1 MAHNLAE
8 INGKVAMYMVGKR
21 EDAWHKLGQ
30 RVDGAVSWQE
40 AMKLAGLDWQAIK
53 VQNFAVNP
61 SGANV
66 PVDSYSIF
74 RDIDNQLL
82 ASGVG
87 EGFTIKQNSECFN
100 FVDDLLEA
108 QDGAHYDSAGALGN
122 GAQIW
127 VSARIPQADFAVLG
141 ESPVQNY
148 LGFTTAHDGSMAHT
162 AFISAVQTVCENT
175 LRQALSTNTGMLRI
189 KHTKNAD
196 QRFADAKRVM
206 QGVVM
211 DAGKLREKL
220 ELLATR
226 KITRESMTSILD
238 KLFPKNENAKVDTRR
253 DNVLAEVLA
262 LYASNDNN
270 AFPRLGG
277 TAYNLLNAVTEWTD
291 HLRNV
296 RMTDSRI
303 GMSVDQARA
312 ENAVI
317 GTGEKLK
324 SSALEVILES
334 TNGAERVNM
343 PKIISMPDSPQVGGL
358 LGDVIAATA

>member
-1 MAHNLAE
+1 
-8 INGKVAMYMVGKR
+8 MYMVGKR
-21 EDAWHKLGQ
+21 EDAWHNLGQ
-30 RVDGAVSWQE
+30 RVDGAQTWQD
-40 AMKLAGLDWQAIK
+40 AMKLASLDWQVVK

-61 SGANV
+61 EGINV

-82 ASGVG
+82 ASNVG
-87 EGFTIKQNSECFN
+87 EGFTIRQNSQNFN
-100 FVDDLLEA
+100 FVDDLLQA

-127 VSARIPQADFAVLG
+127 VSARIPNADFTVLG
-141 ESPVQNY
+141 EDKTENY
-148 LGFTTAHDGSMAHT
+148 LVFTTAHDGSMAHT
-162 AFISAVQTVCENT
+162 AAISSVRVVCQNT

-226 KITRESMTSILD
+226 KITRESLTGILD

-270 AFPRLGG
+270 AFPRMAG
-277 TAYNLLNAVTEWTD
+277 TGYNLLNAVTEWTD

-296 RMTDSRI
+296 RMTDSRL

-324 SSALEVILES
+324 SNALEIILQG
-334 TNGAERVNM
+334 TTGAERVNM
-343 PKIISMPDSPQVGGL
+343 PKIISMPVMPAIPPVSGL
-358 LGDVIAATA
+358 LGDVIAASGD